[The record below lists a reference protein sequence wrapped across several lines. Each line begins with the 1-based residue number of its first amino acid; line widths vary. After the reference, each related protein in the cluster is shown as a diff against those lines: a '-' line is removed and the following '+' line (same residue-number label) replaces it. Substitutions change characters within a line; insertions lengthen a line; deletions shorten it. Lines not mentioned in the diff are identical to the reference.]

1 MKKYILS
8 RHVRQEIQRRQIS
21 LELVEQVLNRPQ
33 QTIQQEPGK
42 KIYQSQLDC
51 GDGKIFLV
59 RVVVVDGISPPVVVT
74 VYRTKKISK
83 YWRLP

>member
-1 MKKYILS
+1 VKYKLS
-8 RHVRQEIQRRQIS
+8 RHARQEMERRKIS
-21 LELVEQVLNRPQ
+21 QEMVEQVLTRPQ
-33 QTIQQEPGK
+33 QIIPQEPGK

-59 RVVVVDGISPPVVVT
+59 RVVVAEKISPPVVVT

-83 YWRLP
+83 YWRLT

>member
-1 MKKYILS
+1 MKYKLS
-8 RHVRQEIQRRQIS
+8 RHARQEMERRKIS
-21 LELVEQVLNRPQ
+21 QEMVEQVLTRPQ
-33 QTIQQEPGK
+33 QIIPQEPGK

-59 RVVVVDGISPPVVVT
+59 RVVVAEKISPPVVVT

-83 YWRLP
+83 YWRLT